1 VRALHLK
8 DYQGLDLTQKSSDRW
23 LRRSQVFKDLV
34 QSIIKWNKILLNRQI
49 LITI

>member
-1 VRALHLK
+1 
-8 DYQGLDLTQKSSDRW
+8 LDLTQKSSDQW